1 MAVSISRFLGTF
13 NKLLIFNSK
22 GILGIF
28 CSELVFEVMFNS
40 LLIIISI
47 LVLLDI
53 PGSIE
58 CRCFSALPDAQSE
71 PAKQTKDGQK
81 GRKSIAPLNFRFI
94 YPEFLP
100 NPDIKRRNYIREKLE
115 RLDMMSRRE
124 RIDLPEFY
132 VGKKLCR
139 NFNSNMAEVE

>member
-1 MAVSISRFLGTF
+1 
-13 NKLLIFNSK
+13 
-22 GILGIF
+22 
-28 CSELVFEVMFNS
+28 MFNS

-47 LVLLDI
+47 LVLIYHI

-58 CRCFSALPDAQSE
+58 CRCFSALPDAISE
-71 PAKQTKDGQK
+71 PAKQTKDGPK

-132 VGKKLCR
+132 VGKKI
-139 NFNSNMAEVE
+139 F